1 MKHIFTL
8 ILCNS
13 FLFNAL
19 SKDIVYFENGLSD
32 IKTTKTVEKVDNYYI
47 VKYDF
52 NGLEVDSRQNND
64 FISIDGCTHYNIKGE
79 PYLPIFNDILV
90 LENDITN
97 IEIVDSSFIEINYK
111 TMMMMR

>member
-13 FLFNAL
+13 FLFDAL

-52 NGLEVDSRQNND
+52 NGLEV
-64 FISIDGCTHYNIKGE
+64 
-79 PYLPIFNDILV
+79 
-90 LENDITN
+90 
-97 IEIVDSSFIEINYK
+97 
-111 TMMMMR
+111 